1 MKCCNPRCCANWI
14 YTTCYSSTFTSAGFS
29 PPLVI
34 LVISPSSSISV
45 HPGFFPTIRPIP
57 CIFAYFIIYGTI
69 VHGGEFCEFQHVEE
83 TYLEECYDL
92 RANEVDSFAF
102 FFTSSSPLLFFNYSL
117 QPRYSDLFSALLP
130 FIAPLLATLPVCFR
144 RKQARGKSLP
154 LKVRSSFARETLLDR
169 RIHARECK
177 KFDGSWML
185 RQQGKSITRTI
196 ERCCWPRLNTPITR
210 IDSYKSINTFHS
222 INNFGKM
229 IWPPC
234 SELAQRNA
242 VYSIEV
248 KKKKRNKKRR
258 KV

>member
-69 VHGGEFCEFQHVEE
+69 VHGDEFCEFHHVEE

-102 FFTSSSPLLFFNYSL
+102 FSPLLRPFFFLIIPFNPVTLTFSLLSYPSSLHYSL
-117 QPRYSDLFSALLP
+117 RFRFASEGNRHEENRY
-130 FIAPLLATLPVCFR
+130 
-144 RKQARGKSLP
+144 
-154 LKVRSSFARETLLDR
+154 
-169 RIHARECK
+169 H
-177 KFDGSWML
+177 L
-185 RQQGKSITRTI
+185 R
-196 ERCCWPRLNTPITR
+196 
-210 IDSYKSINTFHS
+210 
-222 INNFGKM
+222 
-229 IWPPC
+229 
-234 SELAQRNA
+234 
-242 VYSIEV
+242 
-248 KKKKRNKKRR
+248 
-258 KV
+258 